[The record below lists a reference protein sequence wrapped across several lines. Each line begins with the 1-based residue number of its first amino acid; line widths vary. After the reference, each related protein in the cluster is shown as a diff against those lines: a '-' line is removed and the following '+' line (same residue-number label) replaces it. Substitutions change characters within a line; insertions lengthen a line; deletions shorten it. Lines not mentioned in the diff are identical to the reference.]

1 MKKSLIT
8 FSVIIIVLV
17 IGYFAYNLLKTT
29 ISPCESIFQQTALK
43 LGSKLDIIK
52 AKGDV
57 FIGEEKIQD
66 LTERSQMTALNLK
79 TCCIV
84 LEGGKVN
91 SEEFLRCKD
100 TAEKFETQVE
110 HVATSI
116 NEAQEAKQEGK
127 SELVSEK
134 VSQINQT
141 INVAMASS
149 ENLSNQVTD
158 LKDNVPA
165 KVTEKEEPTKSGGE
179 QEPNNTVFEANSV
192 SIDTTVSGEISSQ
205 DDQDHFKFRN
215 TSNLRDLVKAHLEN
229 LSTTFVPDIYVYD
242 SNKSQMIEKF
252 DGTPGANLEFS
263 FDAEPGK
270 DYYIKV
276 IPSYGSSG
284 KYNLSLNLEKAYDK
298 YEPNDTISSPK
309 LITFG
314 EPIEANIL
322 SENDV
327 DFYKFSGITGKV
339 INVRLENRSASL
351 TPDIRVYNSNKSLIL
366 EKFDGT
372 PGANLDFSFDTETAK
387 DYYIRVNPYYG
398 SSGEYTLTIT
408 QE

>member
-8 FSVIIIVLV
+8 FSIVIIVLV
-17 IGYFAYNLLKTT
+17 IGYFAYDLLKTG
-29 ISPCESIFQQTALK
+29 ISPCESIFQQTSLK

-52 AKGDV
+52 AKGDI

-100 TAEKFETQVE
+100 NAEKFETQVE
-110 HVATSI
+110 KVATVI

-127 SELVSEK
+127 SKLVDEK
-134 VSQINQT
+134 LNQINQT
-141 INVAMASS
+141 INVAQASS
-149 ENLSNQVTD
+149 DNLNAQVTN
-158 LKDNVPA
+158 LKTSAP
-165 KVTEKEEPTKSGGE
+165 TEKTEKGAPSSPGE
-179 QEPNNTVFEANSV
+179 QEPNNTVFEANSFP
-192 SIDTTVSGEISSQ
+192 IDTTVSGEISSQ
-205 DDQDHFKFRN
+205 DDQDYFRFRN
-215 TSNLRDLVKAHLEN
+215 TSKLRDLAKVKLEN
-229 LSTTFVPDIYVYD
+229 QSTSFVPDIYVYD
-242 SNKSQMIEKF
+242 SNKSQRLEKF
-252 DGTPGANLEFS
+252 DGTPGANLEFK
-263 FDAEPGK
+263 FDVEPEK
-270 DYYIKV
+270 EYYIRV

-309 LITFG
+309 LIRLG

-327 DFYKFSGITGKV
+327 DCYLVSGITGKS
-339 INVRLENRSASL
+339 ITVRLENKSAAL
-351 TPDIRVYNSNKSLIL
+351 RPDIMVYNSNKSQLF
-366 EKFDGT
+366 EKFDPT
-372 PGANLDFSFDTETAK
+372 PGANLDFAFDVEPGMN
-387 DYYIRVNPYYG
+387 YYIKINPYG
-398 SSGEYTLTIT
+398 STGEYTLTVD
-408 QE
+408 QQ